1 MVRLHNQTPLVAELY
16 YLINKFNQRK
26 HRMKFIKTPN
36 DHYVVAKRVSI
47 ELEKHKD
54 ILVPGIDESFGKLR
68 Q

>member
-1 MVRLHNQTPLVAELY
+1 
-16 YLINKFNQRK
+16 
-26 HRMKFIKTPN
+26 MKFIKTPN
-36 DHYVVAKRVSI
+36 DAYVVAKRVSI